1 MKHAPAPFPSL
12 LLLVLL
18 GPFRPDAPAE
28 AQDLKVARK
37 LYRATCEEC
46 HGPDGHGDGEKARSL
61 GFRARDFSHGSFKC
75 RCTPSGA
82 LPTDEDLLRTVEN
95 GLPGT
100 PMLGH
105 ADDLTADERRTV
117 IAYVKSLVPR
127 FAAETAPACIAI
139 PEPPPPAPAAV
150 EEGRAVY
157 RLLGCAKCHGAT
169 GEADGP
175 SAASLVDDWGD
186 RIRVHNFVKSGK
198 FKCGGEPRDLYR
210 TLHTGMNGSPMPSFT
225 AAFAFA
231 REDTGGLAALE
242 AQLGGAAA
250 EEVRAYLARQPDRGA
265 VAAMTDAERRA
276 LVDRRTWALVE
287 YLRSLLAR

>member
-1 MKHAPAPFPSL
+1 MQLVPRSIALSVWSL
-12 LLLVLL
+12 CLAAV
-18 GPFRPDAPAE
+18 AHVAA
-28 AQDLKVARK
+28 AQDLRAARK
-37 LYRATCEEC
+37 LYRQTCEEC
-46 HGPDGHGDGEKARSL
+46 HGAEGHGDGEKARSL

-82 LPTDEDLLRTVEN
+82 LPRDEDLLRTVEN

-100 PMLGH
+100 PMTGH
-105 ADDLTADERRTV
+105 AKDLTPDERTAV

-127 FAAETAPACIAI
+127 FAAESAPACIDLPA
-139 PEPPPPAPAAV
+139 APAATPAAI
-150 EEGRAVY
+150 EEGRSVY

-175 SAASLVDDWGD
+175 SASTLVDDWGD
-186 RIRVHNFVKSGK
+186 KIRVHNFVKSGK

-231 REDTGGLAALE
+231 REDVGDLTQLE
-242 AQLGGAAA
+242 AQLGGAAV
-250 EEVRAYLARQPDRGA
+250 EEVRAYVAGQPDR
-265 VAAMTDAERRA
+265 AALAALADAERGA
-276 LVDRRTWALVE
+276 LVERRTWALVH
-287 YLRSLLAR
+287 YLRSLLAG